1 MAPLFLFFLLSLFVK
16 SSAKTFRRYSLRSYR
31 LHPMLNP
38 ISPSKLEGVAEGRGR
53 VYFILRP
60 MLYPKG
66 LNDFNRR
73 YRSYK
78 SYTIRITLRSLSSP
92 IHLSR

>member
-1 MAPLFLFFLLSLFVK
+1 MLS
-16 SSAKTFRRYSLRSYR
+16 
-31 LHPMLNP
+31 P

-53 VYFILRP
+53 VYFILLP
-60 MLYPKG
+60 MLYPKGLNG